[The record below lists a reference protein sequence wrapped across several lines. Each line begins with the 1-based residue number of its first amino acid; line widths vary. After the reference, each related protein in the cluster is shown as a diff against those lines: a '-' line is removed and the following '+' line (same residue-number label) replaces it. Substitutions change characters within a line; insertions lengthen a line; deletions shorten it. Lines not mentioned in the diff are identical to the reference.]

1 MLLTAFPYIAKPDAK
16 ILILGSMP
24 GQRSLDE
31 NEYYAHPRN
40 ELWNIIS
47 SICGFKSDLPYKT
60 KCTLLLENK
69 IALWDVMQNCTRK
82 GSLDSAIIEKSI
94 IVNDFK
100 KFLCEHPNIQT
111 IFFNGQK
118 AQKSFKRH
126 VQPEIYSE
134 LSLMLLPSTSPAH
147 ASMDKNK
154 KLYIWSQALQAVLQ
168 RRRVRT
174 NVLKPGSNH
183 QQAVSRS
190 TQPSRR
196 YANCD

>member
-1 MLLTAFPYIAKPDAK
+1 MSQLSGFNYIANSHSE

-40 ELWNIIS
+40 AFWGIMS
-47 SICGFKSDLPYKT
+47 SLCGFNAALPYQER
-60 KCTLLLENK
+60 CALLLENK
-69 IALWDVMQNCTRK
+69 IALWDVMQHCTRK
-82 GSLDSAIIEKSI
+82 GSLDSAIIENSI

-100 KFLCEHPNIQT
+100 KFLYEQPNIQT

-134 LSLMLLPSTSPAH
+134 LTLMLLPSTSPAH
-147 ASMDKNK
+147 ASMDKNEK
-154 KLYIWSQALQAVLQ
+154 MTIWTQAIKPALQ
-168 RRRVRT
+168 
-174 NVLKPGSNH
+174 GS
-183 QQAVSRS
+183 RKK
-190 TQPSRR
+190 T
-196 YANCD
+196 